1 MRKRHRR
8 QLREV
13 ASGRRRRNLSR
24 DKYKQYSNEDM
35 RAALE
40 EVSEGE
46 KIIKTARKYEIPNR
60 TLYDRVRKIRKMET
74 SREAQLQTESV
85 EEELDFQD
93 IQVEDYSGPFDPH
106 LHPFDLLDLVIDIDN
121 GK

>member
-40 EVSEGE
+40 EVSEGGQKGQQKKDE
-46 KIIKTARKYEIPNR
+46 
-60 TLYDRVRKIRKMET
+60 DSRVD
-74 SREAQLQTESV
+74 
-85 EEELDFQD
+85 EEEDEDEEEFELDIND
-93 IQVEDYSGPFDPH
+93 DS
-106 LHPFDLLDLVIDIDN
+106 
-121 GK
+121 KTKA